1 MKKVVKILYV
11 VNGCNLDWPT
21 YAATLRLRQNFP
33 FLMAKNKSV
42 RVTIAEADISIC
54 GPNYVI
60 LFVLLRSIQPLFE
73 NFSGNSYFPA
83 AKSHVIMGQN
93 H

>member
-33 FLMAKNKSV
+33 FLRAKQMN
-42 RVTIAEADISIC
+42 
-54 GPNYVI
+54 
-60 LFVLLRSIQPLFE
+60 Q
-73 NFSGNSYFPA
+73 SYH
-83 AKSHVIMGQN
+83 S
-93 H
+93 

>member
-33 FLMAKNKSV
+33 FLRAKTNQSELPL
-42 RVTIAEADISIC
+42 AEADISIC

-60 LFVLLRSIQPLFE
+60 LFVLLRSIQALFE
-73 NFSGNSYFPA
+73 NLSGNSYFPA
-83 AKSHVIMGQN
+83 AKSYAIMGQN
-93 H
+93 R

>member
-33 FLMAKNKSV
+33 FLRAKKNQSELPEVKQTS
-42 RVTIAEADISIC
+42 A
-54 GPNYVI
+54 YVGQTMLYF
-60 LFVLLRSIQPLFE
+60 LFC
-73 NFSGNSYFPA
+73 
-83 AKSHVIMGQN
+83 
-93 H
+93 